1 MIKDQLHDFKLR
13 YVRQMQEDMLEG
25 ELLKRQVEDKMREE
39 REREAKR
46 LSDLKTLQ
54 EE

>member
-1 MIKDQLHDFKLR
+1 
-13 YVRQMQEDMLEG
+13 MQEDMLEG

-39 REREAKR
+39 REKEAKR
-46 LSDLKTLQ
+46 LNDLKALQ